1 MGDKQRDCTIAR
13 SACHIGNGQSSTY
26 QPNMATDLIT
36 PVLDMSDAIS
46 NPTRTNG
53 IAFFFTGS
61 VATGILLKHTV

>member
-1 MGDKQRDCTIAR
+1 
-13 SACHIGNGQSSTY
+13 
-26 QPNMATDLIT
+26 MATDLIT

-61 VATGILLKHTV
+61 VATGDSVKAYSMSQSNSGLS